1 MLHVFVYGTLK
12 RGFPFHSLGLARSE
26 FLGEVRTSEP
36 YPMVIAG
43 SFYGPMMLDRPGH
56 GLPVWG
62 ELYRVEP
69 DHLPR
74 LDELE
79 GVGKP
84 GSFRS
89 KLRIRARAGGEPQEA
104 IGYMKARNWLSP
116 VHTGYLSDYRDT
128 RFIPPWER

>member
-1 MLHVFVYGTLK
+1 M
-12 RGFPFHSLGLARSE
+12 
-26 FLGEVRTSEP
+26 
-36 YPMVIAG
+36 
-43 SFYGPMMLDRPGH
+43 
-56 GLPVWG
+56 
-62 ELYRVEP
+62 
-69 DHLPR
+69 
-74 LDELE
+74 E

-104 IGYMKARNWLSP
+104 IGYMKARNWLNP